1 MCESTKKNKTKMCTR
16 KKGESNED
24 FIPSLK
30 ENAGNR
36 KKPIRHKQLA
46 KCLDVL
52 GFQKRLS

>member
-1 MCESTKKNKTKMCTR
+1 MYESTKKNKTKRCIR

-46 KCLDVL
+46 KCLEVL
-52 GFQKRLS
+52 GFQKQLS

>member
-1 MCESTKKNKTKMCTR
+1 MCESTKKNKKKCTR
-16 KKGESNED
+16 RKGESNED
-24 FIPSLK
+24 FISSLK

-46 KCLDVL
+46 KCLEVL